1 MANLFFVIISNKNTN
16 GLSIL
21 PLRIIQE
28 EDTVGIP
35 EPLPIPPPDNTVE
48 SQEIF
53 RSKVGM

>member
-1 MANLFFVIISNKNTN
+1 MM
-16 GLSIL
+16 
-21 PLRIIQE
+21 QE

-53 RSKVGM
+53 RSKVGTYVPR